1 MPDATLA
8 FVMLGSSDVDSAVAF
23 YGEILGLRVS
33 GRFDNFVFFETGQTT
48 LALSGELASAG
59 AAGPTQEC
67 VFGVASVSRTHAA
80 LRDRIAFI
88 NEPRPVNAQNWAVNF
103 RDPDG
108 HYCSFYGPQ

>member
-1 MPDATLA
+1 MRDPNLA
-8 FVMLGSSDVDSAVAF
+8 FVMLGSSDLDSAVAF
-23 YGEILGLRVS
+23 YGEILGLRMS
-33 GRFDNFVFFETGQTT
+33 GRFGNFVFFETGETT
-48 LALSGELASAG
+48 LALSGELASVGAG
-59 AAGPTQEC
+59 APTQEC

-88 NEPRPVNAQNWAVNF
+88 NEPRPVNAENWAVNF